1 MLHYNVPKGKK
12 SRALAFI
19 NAYKLLMPNDKLTQD
34 NINSAWI
41 FAWCIEMMQ
50 ISLLMFDD
58 MMDRSLFRRGQLCWY
73 RHNVLGLAA
82 VKDCTFLLSA
92 TDYLIRKY
100 FKEKE
105 YYIDL
110 LELFHNIIFHSAMG
124 QSLDLLT
131 TNFNNK
137 LNLNTFTIDRYNS
150 MAANKTAPITYILPI
165 NAALRLA
172 GIKDQKIFS
181 EVNPILLEMG
191 LFFQV
196 QDDYLACF
204 GNSEICGKD
213 NTDIQEGKCSWLI
226 VVALQRATPEQRRI
240 LEECYG
246 VSDPEKIKRVMQ
258 VFIDL
263 DLPNVYSMYEKETY
277 NLISAKI
284 RQISC
289 NILQS
294 ILQNSLDK
302 TYGRIA

>member
-1 MLHYNVPKGKK
+1 MTQTVNKEEMIQEMMAKWPHVVRDITKMVEDLNIPDVTKWVEKMLHYNVPKGKK

-110 LELFHNIIFHSAMG
+110 LELFHN
-124 QSLDLLT
+124 
-131 TNFNNK
+131 
-137 LNLNTFTIDRYNS
+137 
-150 MAANKTAPITYILPI
+150 
-165 NAALRLA
+165 A